1 MKKETAR
8 MIKTAAAGIVMLA
21 AVICYNVEW
30 KGSGDTAQFH
40 LTALQE
46 ETAEE
51 GTDALAPAG
60 VENHSPEYGG
70 NTGDSE
76 RDNGA
81 GRIFVHVCGEV
92 AAPGVYEMK
101 EGSRIYQAV
110 EMAGGLTENAAGDF
124 LNMAGKLEDGMKIQ
138 IPDREEAVQ
147 WSREAAAYPGISAGA
162 DGGAVTS
169 KINLN
174 TAVKEQLMTLKGIGE
189 ARAEAII
196 AYRQEYGPFARI
208 EDIMEVPGIKE
219 AAFQKIKED
228 ITV

>member
-1 MKKETAR
+1 MP
-8 MIKTAAAGIVMLA
+8 
-21 AVICYNVEW
+21 W
-30 KGSGDTAQFH
+30 
-40 LTALQE
+40 
-46 ETAEE
+46 
-51 GTDALAPAG
+51 APAG
-60 VENHSPEYGG
+60 VENHSPEYAG

-124 LNMAGKLEDGMKIQ
+124 LNMAGKLEDGMKVQ

>member
-60 VENHSPEYGG
+60 VEKHSPEYAG
-70 NTGDSE
+70 NT
-76 RDNGA
+76 
-81 GRIFVHVCGEV
+81 GEV

-124 LNMAGKLEDGMKIQ
+124 LNMAGKLEDGMKVQ

>member
-30 KGSGDTAQFH
+30 KGSDDTAQFH

-60 VENHSPEYGG
+60 VENHSPEYAG

-92 AAPGVYEMK
+92 AAPG
-101 EGSRIYQAV
+101 
-110 EMAGGLTENAAGDF
+110 GLTENAAGDF
-124 LNMAGKLEDGMKIQ
+124 LNMAGKLEDGMKVQ

>member
-60 VENHSPEYGG
+60 VENHSPEYAG

-81 GRIFVHVCGEV
+81 GRIFVHVCGEWPLREFPSSPV
-92 AAPGVYEMK
+92 MVTK
-101 EGSRIYQAV
+101 YQAV

-124 LNMAGKLEDGMKIQ
+124 LNMAGKLEDGMKVQ

>member
-60 VENHSPEYGG
+60 VENHSPEY
-70 NTGDSE
+70 
-76 RDNGA
+76 
-81 GRIFVHVCGEV
+81 
-92 AAPGVYEMK
+92 
-101 EGSRIYQAV
+101 
-110 EMAGGLTENAAGDF
+110 
-124 LNMAGKLEDGMKIQ
+124 
-138 IPDREEAVQ
+138 AVQ

>member
-1 MKKETAR
+1 MK
-8 MIKTAAAGIVMLA
+8 V
-21 AVICYNVEW
+21 
-30 KGSGDTAQFH
+30 
-40 LTALQE
+40 
-46 ETAEE
+46 
-51 GTDALAPAG
+51 
-60 VENHSPEYGG
+60 
-70 NTGDSE
+70 
-76 RDNGA
+76 
-81 GRIFVHVCGEV
+81 
-92 AAPGVYEMK
+92 
-101 EGSRIYQAV
+101 
-110 EMAGGLTENAAGDF
+110 
-124 LNMAGKLEDGMKIQ
+124 Q

-189 ARAEAII
+189 ARAEAIS

-228 ITV
+228 FNKSKAGEEYGSLLPANVKPGDF

>member
-1 MKKETAR
+1 

-30 KGSGDTAQFH
+30 KGSDDTAQFH

-60 VENHSPEYGG
+60 VENHSPEYAG

-110 EMAGGLTENAAGDF
+110 EMAGGLT
-124 LNMAGKLEDGMKIQ
+124 
-138 IPDREEAVQ
+138 
-147 WSREAAAYPGISAGA
+147 EAAAYPGISAGA

>member
-1 MKKETAR
+1 MPWRRPGWK
-8 MIKTAAAGIVMLA
+8 IIVRNMQGTPVIPKRITGPDGFLYMY
-21 AVICYNVEW
+21 AVKW
-30 KGSGDTAQFH
+30 P
-40 LTALQE
+40 LR
-46 ETAEE
+46 
-51 GTDALAPAG
+51 
-60 VENHSPEYGG
+60 EYM
-70 NTGDSE
+70 S
-76 RDNGA
+76 
-81 GRIFVHVCGEV
+81 
-92 AAPGVYEMK
+92 
-101 EGSRIYQAV
+101 IYQAV

-124 LNMAGKLEDGMKIQ
+124 LNMAGKLEDGMKVQ

-162 DGGAVTS
+162 AGGAVTS